1 MSVNHTPQLAEIQAA
16 YEAESKAV
24 LRQVERDFAEQRTQI
39 VWAILKPTPLQAH
52 NPEELAQKLKLGAL
66 IGAVLCC
73 TAWWAM
79 DEFLLNHQLKQDLQ
93 QWYYILFGVYA
104 LSGFTPFLF
113 PTNKLFPFA
122 NKPNYSAT
130 YIHLDLLR
138 ETVTIFSPN
147 QQYPTT
153 YSFHSKSL
161 FPKRKLPAF
170 RLPETEQNEYRR
182 LAEKL
187 QRKISDLT
195 GLVFEE
201 K

>member
-16 YEAESKAV
+16 YDAENKAV
-24 LRQVERDFAEQRTQI
+24 LRQLERDFAEQRTQI

-52 NPEELAQKLKLGAL
+52 SPEELANKFRFGGVFAC
-66 IGAVLCC
+66 IFSSV
-73 TAWWAM
+73 AWWAFDHYFLENQISTQSSVYFYGM
-79 DEFLLNHQLKQDLQ
+79 FVFWIVLGLFLL
-93 QWYYILFGVYA
+93 
-104 LSGFTPFLF
+104 FL
-113 PTNKLFPFA
+113 PIQKIYHHKYHYL
-122 NKPNYSAT
+122 AT

-138 ETVTIFSPN
+138 ETVTIVSPN

-153 YSFHSKSL
+153 YSFHSKSML
-161 FPKRKLPAF
+161 PKRKLPAF
-170 RLPETEQNEYRR
+170 RLPETEQNEYNR